1 MKCEYRIYFFILCG
15 SCQRIIFLIMA
26 RLLCKNSDSRRE
38 STVKRHNEI
47 HDVYNDVIA
56 GLGELARLV
65 PKSYIYDKIKERT
78 GLCTKTIAY
87 ILNHTRKTKA
97 L

>member
-1 MKCEYRIYFFILCG
+1 MWQLSTYYFFV
-15 SCQRIIFLIMA
+15 MA
-26 RLLCKNSDSRRE
+26 KLLCKNPDNRRE
-38 STVKRHNEI
+38 STVKRYNEI
-47 HDVYNDVIA
+47 HDVYNDVVT
-56 GLGELARLV
+56 GLGELVRPV

-87 ILNHTRKTKA
+87 ILNHARKTKA